1 MSNVCV
7 LSQISDLQNSLSA
20 ERVKNKLSDEYLRN
34 AQDNVGFKLLYYT
47 FNVIHRVTS
56 QVENLRNKVDGLEGE
71 NNDIRKEVEKLKND
85 KLEQDQEH
93 SYRVCILLNKFAFLF
108 TLVL

>member
-1 MSNVCV
+1 M
-7 LSQISDLQNSLSA
+7 
-20 ERVKNKLSDEYLRN
+20 KK
-34 AQDNVGFKLLYYT
+34 
-47 FNVIHRVTS
+47 
-56 QVENLRNKVDGLEGE
+56 KVDGLEGE

-93 SYRVCILLNKFAFLF
+93 SYRVYIISIYLIFLL

>member
-1 MSNVCV
+1 MN
-7 LSQISDLQNSLSA
+7 
-20 ERVKNKLSDEYLRN
+20 
-34 AQDNVGFKLLYYT
+34 YT

-56 QVENLRNKVDGLEGE
+56 QVENLKNKVDGLEGE

-93 SYRVCILLNKFAFLF
+93 SYRVCIISIPFLLHWFCKDDGQG
-108 TLVL
+108 V

>member
-1 MSNVCV
+1 M
-7 LSQISDLQNSLSA
+7 
-20 ERVKNKLSDEYLRN
+20 
-34 AQDNVGFKLLYYT
+34 YYT

-56 QVENLRNKVDGLEGE
+56 QVENLKNKVDGLEGE

-93 SYRVCILLNKFAFLF
+93 SYRVFISIFILSCYIGSVKMTAKESELDAMRLQLEQERHK
-108 TLVL
+108 